1 MSIKKLFQQ
10 SKQSTAVGKYLKKS
24 AVGDLSGGIES
35 AHHLSESLRRR
46 DEFIPSLDYGD
57 PAQFAKYG
65 SAEKYYENAFNHIL
79 QNYPYDGSKYEK
91 EKFYNDLNP
100 LEKYIFNER
109 YPKSTGFVNIGTNY
123 GTAVSHSSHYYN
135 SPKTE
140 YIQIKGGPHSGTLY
154 SSNYRQNNL
163 EFGGP
168 SGSTVEF
175 FLSKSAIPG
184 GGEDVTTQSPR
195 QVIFDLWNGVR
206 TGSIADDET
215 NGCFGNL
222 RIELSKSLE
231 DRFLVTMLSGTT
243 GYVTQSIPT
252 TGNIGKYITGSS
264 WNQFAFVFNT
274 SESSPTIDFYINGVC
289 HEAGIA
295 AAGHQAGQI
304 SLVTGTL
311 IGNLGALRNEPSGVS
326 GPVEGYGK
334 LSGAIDEFRFWKSAR
349 TGEQIGRNWFTDIN
363 GGSNTQDANVS
374 LGVYYKFNEGISG
387 TGSVDNLV
395 LDYSG
400 RISNGTWT
408 GYAAGAR
415 DTGSAITLQSLTQ
428 SISSRTE
435 VEDPIIFPSASVV
448 TVRRDELKQIGE
460 QHDRTNTAYVLNT
473 IPDWIVEQDANFGS
487 ELKNVTQ
494 IMANYFDT
502 LHSQISSLT
511 KIKAMDYVSGS
522 ATGSINEFPYN
533 DRLVENLGMEA
544 PELFENA
551 DLLAH
556 FLKRGNDINFEQ
568 DLSSI
573 KNTLYK
579 NLYNNLN
586 HIFKSKGN
594 EKAIR
599 NFIRCFGV
607 DEDVVNLSIYSDNS
621 TYKLETNYRADTSN
635 KKYAD
640 FTGLFKRDSSDAT
653 IYQYPNPDLPES
665 YGIISG
671 SSGSLTLID
680 FGFTAE
686 AEFVFPNRSEIETLS
701 YTPVQVVTSS
711 LFGWHTP
718 RGEDKLL
725 SSSTDT
731 SWMWAQHDA
740 GLQVVAIKS
749 ASQMAEVLSPAHK
762 VKDVFFKV
770 LDRHNNVI
778 LTSSVFTNVYDNQ
791 KWNIALSVHP
801 KRFPFAQNSSSN
813 ANVHDGYDLD
823 FYAVNYDSGIKRN
836 SLYATASLTYK
847 SGSDIVSGPK
857 RFYMGA
863 ARTNFSGT
871 VVTASDVRGSSL
883 RYWTDVLS
891 TGTID
896 MHARSVD
903 NYGRFNP
910 TRQAYTDQKY
920 NPGIYIPQIETLAL
934 HWDFA
939 DITGSDS
946 SGRFNVNDFSSGSLD
961 SGSRGSLYFA
971 SPQHINYRQHTG
983 RGDHFPAS
991 SKPIR
996 KELLYTDRMELPE
1009 YAISSDMIKL
1019 KNIDDE
1025 AYAPLMRPE
1034 RLYYAIEKSMY
1045 RSVSERMLHLFSSV
1059 EELNNLIGDPVNR
1072 YRPNYKAMEKLRQ
1085 IFFSKVGN
1093 TPDLQKYLDYYQW
1106 VDMSL
1111 GQMLEQLFPASV
1123 KFAPGVRN
1131 VVESHLLE
1139 RAKFK
1144 YTFMGNRKDSSPQ
1157 SVVQNPPQAPVISN
1171 VSLEDVPPAGQ
1182 EPVRPVVN
1190 MNPNRPVLPPK
1201 NVTAP
1206 KKIKNVSKDGNVK
1219 QPLGWEIN
1227 HAPLPSSLPR
1237 ENENTF
1243 WWMTRAERHHPT
1255 ISQSNPGVMVTR
1267 EAVLKQAQS
1276 FYLSRGIVSI
1286 SGEVPQAVQVTNAD
1300 VGNQKE
1306 TKQEVGVAGVSFGT
1320 FDEKPQGDMDLDEKE
1335 LIPNL
1340 KNTQTLSASI
1350 EGRDVDG
1357 KSVLPFTPVSSTVT
1371 TGYQKQLQ
1379 SAGITNTDFAN
1390 LHVKPAAA
1398 QTPFTLT
1405 HVGGQQSRQAP
1416 VGAKFDASKT
1426 VRKESYKLEV
1436 AGGGGGSFETNKTG
1450 PVPKGQYK
1458 RGSGASR
1465 PVNIENIQTSTGS
1478 IAPEGGVQVLGNYT
1492 KNYEIVNI
1500 SNRDDT
1506 NIDFT
1511 FHSDQYFTGS
1521 DDAISYAALVNAKM
1535 PTAFLTSISR
1545 RAAGFTGSADYQA
1558 PRQRSDVRVNKTVIV
1573 DRFSSPGSK
1582 LDSKQLFRDGPSDQY
1597 SPNNALPFRNIDV
1610 RQKHNTLL
1618 KRHTGWGGFQTASLN
1633 TLLTRHD
1640 STDLT
1645 PFNEGVVVPPAAL
1658 YGDDLSEHTA
1668 SLVAIHKTQRNTIL
1682 RPKFVSGNLNDPA
1695 NQELYVTGALRDNA
1709 FVTRPIPDGDRLS
1722 WFMRLSHS
1730 QGTVGDWPGRNY
1742 ADNFHKF
1749 ILSSSRFP
1757 ADITIYSSS
1766 IAAQELGSLYP
1777 AAALKMSGVFRNK
1790 SNAFQYI
1797 WEANGLGGWVPWTQ
1811 TRFGQYTN
1819 KGTFNSKQNL
1829 YMIDA
1834 SKITLQSEE
1843 VEFPTGKRLIAT
1855 TKAETVTDLEKS
1867 LVSAYD
1873 RSLND
1878 GGTIKGGNRVSHNV
1892 GKKYKEPILTS
1903 RYKPI
1908 IHQIKT
1914 YRGSANSTQNKSVDV
1929 TLKYSYGN
1937 ELQGF
1942 ANKGLNIDLGN
1953 KQSFKLGT
1961 VKRPY
1966 EILRDTFVDNVD
1978 PSTDGVELIKMMS
1991 YEETIYPK
1999 EIYTYL
2005 SSSRTRNVYKNN
2017 FWRSDIATGS
2027 ATKRPAG
2034 EPADVFIIKTF
2045 TGIPDLIDEGNMEEY
2060 NNSWERRQ
2068 IATAEEAVTG
2078 EKGIRSSFGYRY
2090 TMDEQY
2096 PTGTFASDASGNNGW
2111 APPLEPT
2118 AYGLSGE
2125 QGAGSASMWPL
2136 DSFYYC
2142 EQYPS
2147 INRDGNYTSPLGLPT
2162 GTFSGTNIG
2171 TPLMYAMAST
2181 LPAGELMM
2189 PHYGIVMSGNAA
2201 NSGSQRG
2208 AIRWNTSSIN
2218 TSQYVYTVP
2227 TEVIRVTDLA
2237 NQSAKFIADA
2247 RAVGGALT
2255 RPGWTAG
2262 RIRKFVD
2269 GPQRR
2274 NQAPARFPWYNSY
2287 EDWCSEVKN
2296 KGKDYTIIPEYRIS
2310 TLMPKYKEL
2319 GNFASSLSAALD
2331 ITGAT
2336 PNVDGSPFNSVDEDF
2351 FPRYATSDVAE
2362 YLKVFM
2368 AKDSKDSQFN
2378 KEPRHL
2384 EIKSDAI
2391 MKMLPYDGF
2400 YPVLRTLELAT
2411 LFSKSYD
2418 NCVIYEGEGY
2428 TNGAPNYKDFLP
2440 DADPTGIKIQRG
2452 FRAISRPFFAPGI
2465 IYNSIKAGMAVS
2477 YPIIRKNMSAL
2488 QSCSIQDPLHGH
2500 LSESILWSY
2509 ATGGPLPTGTSE
2521 AAITI
2526 PGGRRRRKEGAADN
2540 FDFFKLDVGVEGDQ
2554 LKDQSRGAPHNMFY
2568 SDVIPFE
2575 GIFKPLEHISDAKRG
2590 IVLADTNPTMY
2601 AEITASIPTS
2611 GNIVTFTYESG
2622 ETEVAVTATFQAD
2635 DDLYR
2640 LGMSNFMANI
2650 PTFFLKE
2657 QKDGGFLSKFVA
2669 EIPTRAPADNP
2680 AGAAPAQQTEARTVR
2695 VSKNKAYIMEIGV
2708 KQTERHMM
2716 YSNPAAFGPST
2727 ATGSFDWNEMLCAGP
2742 GATTLLTSVEYGVA
2756 ATASLEPNNF
2766 DIAAINGKFIGI
2778 TGSVQDGTEAKVSF
2792 EFNLGASTP
2801 ARASSTEYTIGTDG
2815 VGDPVSLGNAIGAA
2829 ISLARSNGEL
2839 MMRADVNASTGVVL
2853 LTQQLKSKVFNA
2865 QEIVGSAVQ
2874 PDQTNAGVT
2883 ALGPFHGGQ
2892 TPPVFTIATAEQSG
2906 GVPQGREWPYHRA
2919 EFAPFTP
2926 AYYYGPSIVR
2936 ITYTPRENG
2945 EVTLEDILSGE
2956 DLFVEYNNENGYYYD
2971 FDSGSFI
2978 GANEQVLSLD
2988 GVPAYGF
2995 NRAWQN
3001 RQDIDSSIVVDNV
3014 FPTDGAD
3021 LSPKDKNK
3029 WTIMPKWECP
3039 ILDFPTDIGQTPHDF
3054 SASVEPGTHEPKV
3067 EGMWH
3072 QYGTMPSG
3080 SSEGIFMYIS
3090 DVSLDSTELR
3100 LLGNPTGSGAQ
3111 RTREATGTFLSG
3123 TAKVQTVKK
3132 VPKFVIDAGR
3142 EVDSLARLVGFKE
3155 EDIQVPG
3162 AFLPSKARRLG
3173 TLAENNEKV
3182 ISEAI
3187 IAMPYY
3193 MDPSSQQMRV
3203 MTLKGNGTALGPKIK
3218 EFRRAF
3224 TKYSLPPSL
3233 KKQLSNLLPPNYPKV
3248 SSYIN
3253 PFGGDDYDSLLSSD
3267 RETSVPLVY
3276 LMEHSVAL
3284 SRQDLA
3290 DIWQGIMP
3298 DIAASMKSSVSA
3310 IDHYMPGDAAS
3321 AAGSK
3326 TIFPELLLK
3335 ELELGLPR
3343 NGHPRVDM
3351 LDIPAEGKLDGF
3363 IPQIRWMVYRVKQR
3377 GVETFSRFISEELN
3391 GPEAL
3396 SYDSV
3401 FGVIAD
3407 NLPEEQKEFLRRK
3420 KASYTKGLFVSD
3432 ELGLGGNTYNWPY
3445 DYFSLIELG
3454 KMSMKVGFRPELER
3468 EIEDISEEQENNSRS
3483 RAVRQQQQAVAAR
3496 EEEKRMA
3503 TPPPSPVIQT
3513 TSPVPP
3519 PVAPPIPQLPEGA
3532 VLVDQPPLIEGPDG
3546 LPPEALPQQP
3556 QVDPNM
3562 DEQPLDPASFDVSK
3576 VPEQYREEF
3585 QNMTPAQMERRRSEE
3600 MSKAEEQRQPAPSF
3614 TPPPPPRGGGG
3625 SGGGGS
3631 GGGGY

>member
-1 MSIKKLFQQ
+1 MSIKKLFDQ
-10 SKQSTAVGKYLKKS
+10 SRQSTAVGKYLKKS
-24 AVGDLSGGIES
+24 AIANLSGGIES
-35 AHHLSESLRRR
+35 AEHLDEGIRRR

-91 EKFYNDLNP
+91 EKFYNELNP
-100 LEKYIFNER
+100 LEKYILNER

-123 GTAVSHSSHYYN
+123 GTATSHSSHYF
-135 SPKTE
+135 SPAKTE
-140 YIQIKGGPHSGTLY
+140 YIQVKGGPHSGTLY
-154 SSNYRQNNL
+154 SPNYRQNNL

-184 GGEDVTTQSPR
+184 GGVVVTTESPR

-206 TGSIADDET
+206 TGSVEDDEV

-231 DRFLVTMLSGTT
+231 DRFLVTMLSGAK

-252 TGNIGKYITGSS
+252 TGNIGKYITGSG
-264 WNQFAFVFNT
+264 WNQYAFVFNT

-311 IGNLGALRNEPSGVS
+311 IGNIGALRNEPSGVA
-326 GPVEGYGK
+326 GPTQGFGK
-334 LSGAIDEFRFWKSAR
+334 LSGSIDEFRFWKSSR
-349 TGEQIGRNWFTDIN
+349 SGEQIGRNWFTDIN
-363 GGSNTQDANVS
+363 GGSDTQDANVS
-374 LGVYYKFNEGISG
+374 LGVYYKFNEGVSG
-387 TGSVDNLV
+387 TGSIDNLV

-400 RISNGTWT
+400 RVSNGTWT

-415 DTGSAITLQSLTQ
+415 DTGSAVTLQSLTQ

-435 VEDPIIFPSASVV
+435 VEDPIIVPSASVL
-448 TVRRDELKQIGE
+448 TVRRDELKEIGQ
-460 QHDRTNTAYVLNT
+460 QHDRTNTAYILNT
-473 IPDWIVEQDANFGS
+473 VPDWIVEEDSKFGS

-607 DEDVVNLSIYSDNS
+607 DEDVLNLSIYSDNS

-640 FTGLFKRDSSDAT
+640 FTGLFKKESSEAT

-671 SSGSLTLID
+671 SSGSVTLID

-686 AEFVFPNRSEIETLS
+686 SEFVFPNRNEIDTLS
-701 YTPVQVVTSS
+701 YAPTQVVTSS

-740 GLQVVAIKS
+740 GLQVIAIKS
-749 ASQMAEVLSPAHK
+749 ASEMAEVLSPDHK
-762 VKDVFFKV
+762 IKDVFFKV

-836 SLYATASLTYK
+836 SLYATTSLTYK
-847 SGSDIVSGPK
+847 SGSDIVSAPK

-871 VVTASDVRGSSL
+871 VVISSDVRGSSL

-934 HWDFA
+934 NWDFA
-939 DITGSDS
+939 DITGSDT
-946 SGRFNVNDFSSGSLD
+946 SGRFNVNDYSSGSLD
-961 SGSRGSLYFA
+961 SGSRGSLYWS

-991 SKPIR
+991 STPIR

-1009 YAISSDMIKL
+1009 YAVSSDMIKI

-1093 TPDLQKYLDYYQW
+1093 IPDLQKYLDYYKW
-1106 VDMSL
+1106 IDMSL

-1123 KFAPGVRN
+1123 RFAPGVRT
-1131 VVESHLLE
+1131 VIESHLLE

-1144 YTFMGNRKDSSPQ
+1144 YTFMGNRTTSQRQ
-1157 SVVQNPPQAPVISN
+1157 SVVQNPPEAPVISN
-1171 VSLEDVPPAGQ
+1171 LVISEAPPGEPLGRVRLDVNPAK
-1182 EPVRPVVN
+1182 
-1190 MNPNRPVLPPK
+1190 PNLPAK
-1201 NVTAP
+1201 NVTTP

-1219 QPLGWEIN
+1219 KSLGWEDN
-1227 HAPLPSSLPR
+1227 HAPMPSSLPK
-1237 ENENTF
+1237 ENQNVF
-1243 WWMTRAERHHPT
+1243 WWMTRAERYHPT
-1255 ISQSNPGVMVTR
+1255 LSQSNPGIMASR
-1267 EAVLKQAQS
+1267 EAILRQAQS
-1276 FYLSRGIVSI
+1276 FYQPYGIVSI
-1286 SGEVPQAVQVTNAD
+1286 SGEVPEEYQQTNEGL
-1300 VGNQKE
+1300 GNKKE
-1306 TKQEVGVAGVSFGT
+1306 TKQDVGVAGVSFGN
-1320 FDEKPQGDMDLDEKE
+1320 FDEKPQGGMDFDEKP

-1340 KNTQTLSASI
+1340 KSLITLSAS
-1350 EGRDVDG
+1350 VDG
-1357 KSVLPFTPVSSTVT
+1357 QDVEGKKLLPFTPVSSTVN

-1379 SAGITNTDFAN
+1379 SAGFTNTDFAN

-1405 HVGGQQSRQAP
+1405 HVGGQQARQAP
-1416 VGAKFDASKT
+1416 VGAKFDTSDT
-1426 VRKESYKLEV
+1426 VRKESYKLEI
-1436 AGGGGGSFETNKTG
+1436 AGGGGGSFETHKTDG
-1450 PVPKGQYK
+1450 VPKGQYK
-1458 RGSGASR
+1458 RGDGASR

-1478 IAPEGGVQVLGNYT
+1478 IAPEGGVQVVGNYT

-1506 NIDFT
+1506 NIDFA
-1511 FHSDQYFTGS
+1511 FNNESYFTGS
-1521 DDAISYAALVNAKM
+1521 NDALSIAALTNGKM
-1535 PTAFLTSISR
+1535 PTAFLTSVDR
-1545 RAAGFTGSADYQA
+1545 RTAGFTGSIDYQA
-1558 PRQRSDVRVNKTVIV
+1558 PRQRDDVRVNKSVIV

-1610 RQKHNTLL
+1610 RQKYNILL

-1645 PFNEGVVVPPAAL
+1645 PFNEGVVSPPAAL

-1682 RPKFVSGNLNDPA
+1682 RPKLVSGNLGSPLV
-1695 NQELYVTGALRDNA
+1695 EIMTTGSLRDNA

-1730 QGTVGDWPGRNY
+1730 QGTPGDWPGQNVG
-1742 ADNFHKF
+1742 DNFHNF

-1766 IAAQELGSLYP
+1766 VANLETAKIYGGLEP
-1777 AAALKMSGVFRNK
+1777 SGVF
-1790 SNAFQYI
+1790 SNSAGGVQYI

-1819 KGTFNSKQNL
+1819 KGRFNAKQNL
-1829 YMIDA
+1829 YLIDA
-1834 SKITLQSEE
+1834 PKITLQAEE
-1843 VEFPTGKRLIAT
+1843 VKFLAGKRLVAT
-1855 TKAETVTDLEKS
+1855 TKAESVTDLEKS
-1867 LVSAYD
+1867 LIQSYD
-1873 RSLND
+1873 RSLNV
-1878 GGTIKGGNRVSHNV
+1878 GSPRGGNRVSHNI
-1892 GKKYKEPILTS
+1892 GKIYKEPVLTS

-1914 YRGSANSTQNKSVDV
+1914 NRGSATSTQNKSVDV

-1942 ANKGLNIDLGN
+1942 ANRGLNIDLGN

-2005 SSSRTRNVYKNN
+2005 SSSRYRNVYKNN
-2017 FWRSDIATGS
+2017 FWRSDKPSGS
-2027 ATKRPAG
+2027 ATKTVDG
-2034 EPADVFIIKTF
+2034 EAVFTIRTF
-2045 TGIPDLIDEGNMEEY
+2045 TGIDDLIDESNIAEY
-2060 NNSWERRQ
+2060 NVAWERR
-2068 IATAEEAVTG
+2068 TLAVAYGTSG
-2078 EKGIRSSFGYRY
+2078 GFRSSFGYRY

-2096 PTGTFASDASGNNGW
+2096 PTGTFASDTSGNNGW
-2111 APPLEPT
+2111 SPPIAATP
-2118 AYGLSGE
+2118 YSDGDGRSVSGT
-2125 QGAGSASMWPL
+2125 GSAWPL
-2136 DSFYYC
+2136 DSFYYA
-2142 EQYPS
+2142 EQYSSPS
-2147 INRDGNYTSPLGLPT
+2147 RNGVYVAPIGLPT
-2162 GTFSGTNIG
+2162 GTFSGTNLG
-2171 TPLMYAMAST
+2171 TPLMFAMAST

-2201 NSGSQRG
+2201 NSGSVEG
-2208 AIRWNTSSIN
+2208 AIRFNTSSLN
-2218 TSQYVYTVP
+2218 SSQYVYTVP

-2237 NQSAKFIADA
+2237 NQAAKFIADA
-2247 RAVGGALT
+2247 RTVGGPLT
-2255 RPGWTAG
+2255 RPAWTAG
-2262 RIRKFVD
+2262 RIRRFVD
-2269 GPQRR
+2269 GPKRR
-2274 NQAPARFPWYNSY
+2274 EQAPSRFPWYNSY
-2287 EDWCSEVKN
+2287 DDWVSEVKN
-2296 KGKDYTIIPEYRIS
+2296 KGKEYTIIPEYRIS
-2310 TLMPKYKEL
+2310 TLMPNYKSL

-2336 PNVDGSPFNSVDEDF
+2336 PNSDQSVFNSVDEDF
-2351 FPRYATSDVAE
+2351 FPRYVTSDLAE
-2362 YLKVFM
+2362 YLKTFM
-2368 AKDSKDSQFN
+2368 DKDSKDSEFN
-2378 KEPRHL
+2378 KDPRHL
-2384 EIKSDAI
+2384 EVKSETI

-2411 LFSKSYD
+2411 LFSQSYD
-2418 NCVIYEGEGY
+2418 NCVVWEGEGY
-2428 TNGAPNYKDFLP
+2428 TLGAPHYKSIDIS
-2440 DADPTGIKIQRG
+2440 ADPTGIHIQRA
-2452 FRAISRPFFAPGI
+2452 FRTLSRPFFAPGI
-2465 IYNSIKAGMAVS
+2465 IYNSIKSGMAVS
-2477 YPIIRKNMSAL
+2477 YPILRKGMSAL

-2500 LSESILWSY
+2500 LSASTLWSY

-2540 FDFFKLDVGVEGDQ
+2540 FDFFKLDIGLEDDQ
-2554 LKDQSRGAPHNMFY
+2554 LKDGSRGAPHSFFY

-2575 GIFKPLEHISDAKRG
+2575 GIFKPMDHISDAKRA
-2590 IVLADTNPTMY
+2590 IVLADINPVMY
-2601 AEITASIPTS
+2601 TEITASVPTS
-2611 GNIVTFTYESG
+2611 GNLVTFVYEEG
-2622 ETEVAVTATFQAD
+2622 ESEVAVTATFQAD

-2650 PTFFLKE
+2650 PPFFLKE
-2657 QKDGGFLSKFVA
+2657 QREGGYLSKFVA
-2669 EIPTRAPADNP
+2669 EIPSRAPADNP
-2680 AGAAPAQQTEARTVR
+2680 AGAAPAQQTEARTVT
-2695 VSKNKAYIMEIGV
+2695 VSKNKAYIMEVGL

-2716 YSNPAAFGPST
+2716 YSNPAAFGPAT
-2727 ATGSFDWNEMLCAGP
+2727 ATGSFDWDEMLCAGP
-2742 GATTLLTSVEYGVA
+2742 SAGTIVTSVDYGVG
-2756 ATASLEPNNF
+2756 ATASVTPNLQV
-2766 DIAAINGKFIGI
+2766 ASALNGNFIGI
-2778 TGSVQDGTEAKVSF
+2778 TGSNSVGTAVTVNF
-2792 EFNLGASTP
+2792 EFDETSATP
-2801 ARASSTEYTIGTDG
+2801 SKESATAYTIGVSGVTDLPT
-2815 VGDPVSLGNAIGAA
+2815 VGARIKAA
-2829 ISLARSNGEL
+2829 FDLAKTDQNIFMDSV
-2839 MMRADVNASTGVVL
+2839 VNAATGKVTF
-2853 LTQQLKSKVFNA
+2853 TQQFKSGVFNG
-2865 QEIVGSAVQ
+2865 QEIVGSAVGL
-2874 PDQTNAGVT
+2874 TNGVT
-2883 ALGPFHGGQ
+2883 NEGPFTAGQ
-2892 TPPVFTIATAEQSG
+2892 SPPVFTVATTDQSG
-2906 GVPQGREWPYHRA
+2906 GMPQGRDWPYHRA

-2926 AYYYGPSIVR
+2926 PYYYGPSIVR
-2936 ITYTPRENG
+2936 ITYTPRESG
-2945 EVTLEDILSGE
+2945 DVTLENILGGE

-2971 FDSGSFI
+2971 FDSGSFM
-2978 GANEQVLSLD
+2978 GANDQVLSLD
-2988 GVPAYGF
+2988 GVPGYGF

-3001 RQDIDSSIVVDNV
+3001 RQDIDSSVVIDNV
-3014 FPTDGAD
+3014 FPTDGAS
-3021 LSPKDKNK
+3021 LSPRDRNK
-3029 WTIMPKWECP
+3029 WVIMPKWECP
-3039 ILDFPTDIGQTPHDF
+3039 VLDFPTELGKTPHDF

-3080 SSEGIFMYIS
+3080 TTEGIFMYIS
-3090 DVSLDSTELR
+3090 DVSIGSTELR

-3111 RTREATGTFLSG
+3111 RTKEATGTFLSG
-3123 TAKVQTVKK
+3123 TAKVHTVKK
-3132 VPKFVIDAGR
+3132 VPKFVIDSGR
-3142 EVDSLARLVGFKE
+3142 SIDSLAALVGFKE
-3155 EDIQVPG
+3155 DDIQAPG
-3162 AFLPSKARRLG
+3162 TFLPSRARRLG
-3173 TLAENNEKV
+3173 TLGETSEKV

-3193 MDPSSQQMRV
+3193 MDPSTQQMRS
-3203 MTLKGNGTALGPKIK
+3203 MTLKANGTALGPKIK

-3224 TKYSLPPSL
+3224 TKYSLPPPL
-3233 KKQLSNLLPPNYPKV
+3233 KKQLASLLPPNYPKV

-3253 PFGGDDYDSLLSSD
+3253 PFGGDEYDSLLSSD
-3267 RETSVPLVY
+3267 KESNVPLVY

-3284 SRQDLA
+3284 SRQDLS
-3290 DIWQGIMP
+3290 DIWQGILP
-3298 DIAASMKSSVSA
+3298 DIGASMKTSVSA

-3326 TIFPELLLK
+3326 TIFPEILLK
-3335 ELELGLPR
+3335 ELELGIPR

-3351 LDIPAEGKLDGF
+3351 LDIPLEGSKDGF
-3363 IPQIRWMVYRVKQR
+3363 VPEIRWMVYRVKER

-3391 GPEAL
+3391 GPESL
-3396 SYDSV
+3396 SYDNV

-3407 NLPEEQKEFLRRK
+3407 NLPEEQKDFLRRK

-3432 ELGLGGNTYNWPY
+3432 ELGLAGNTYNWPY

-3454 KMSMKVGFRPELER
+3454 KLSMKVGFRPELER
-3468 EIEDISEEQENNSRS
+3468 EVEDISEQEEVNARS
-3483 RAVRQQQQAVAAR
+3483 RAVRQKDQLDARR
-3496 EEEKRMA
+3496 EEEKKLT
-3503 TPPPSPVIQT
+3503 TPAPAPIIR
-3513 TSPVPP
+3513 TSPPQPP
-3519 PVAPPIPQLPEGA
+3519 LPQLPDGA
-3532 VLVDQPPLIEGPDG
+3532 VLIEPPSLGDLESAPQPGKRPAGE
-3546 LPPEALPQQP
+3546 EF
-3556 QVDPNM
+3556 
-3562 DEQPLDPASFDVSK
+3562 DENNI
-3576 VPEQYREEF
+3576 PEQYREQY
-3585 QNMTPAQMERRRSEE
+3585 QNMTPEERARRGSEE
-3600 MSKAEEQRQPAPSF
+3600 MSKTREQQPLVPNF
-3614 TPPPPPRGGGG
+3614 NPLVGPEGN
-3625 SGGGGS
+3625 GS